1 MRILVDPSAHAQVNV
16 GDIAML
22 QSAVKHL
29 RELWPDASI
38 GVITATPERLTNVSP
53 EAVPVPAEGRQAWL
67 EAPLIGARL
76 HQRLPSGL
84 ITRSSTAERIARR
97 RVPSMTRAVIRA
109 KKRLGGHR
117 TDTLD
122 EFLDWM
128 ASADLVLA
136 SGAGLLADP
145 YVGRA
150 CSVLE
155 LLETAI
161 GRGVPTAMMGQG
173 VGPLTDPDLRTVVAR
188 VLPRVDLIG
197 LRESRTGPPIL
208 RSLGIAQD
216 RLITT
221 GDEAIEQASDA
232 GTAPAGSAI
241 GVNVRVARY
250 SGVSGEAL
258 DAIGRVVRRSGKR
271 HGVGL
276 VPLPTSFYAKER
288 DAEAIASMLGSQDA
302 EGPRVETPAAAI
314 ERVRRCRVV
323 VTGSYHAGVFAL
335 AQGIPTIGLAGSDYY
350 LDKFLG
356 LAGQFEGG
364 CATVRLD
371 EPRLGDRLEAAVEQ
385 AWTSAP
391 SLANDLRSS
400 AERQVEQVHRAY
412 ARLGEIVGR
421 TRSQRAPGGRHA

>member
-1 MRILVDPSAHAQVNV
+1 VRILVDPSAHAQVNV

-22 QSAVKHL
+22 RSALRHL

-38 GVITATPERLTNVSP
+38 GVITATPERLAGVSP
-53 EAVPVPAEGRQAWL
+53 DAVPVPAEGRQAWL

-76 HQRLPSGL
+76 HQKLPSAL
-84 ITRSSTAERIARR
+84 RTRSSMAERIGRR

-122 EFLDWM
+122 EFLDW
-128 ASADLVLA
+128 ARSADLVLA

-161 GRGVPTAMMGQG
+161 ERGVPTAMMGQG
-173 VGPLTDPDLRTVVAR
+173 VGPVTDPDLRTAIAR

-197 LRESRTGPPIL
+197 LRESRSGPPIL
-208 RSLGIAQD
+208 RSLGVAQN

-221 GDEAIEQASDA
+221 GDEAIEQALDA
-232 GTAPAGSAI
+232 GTAPTGKAI

-250 SGVSGEAL
+250 SGVSADAL
-258 DAIGRVVRRSGKR
+258 DAISRVVRRSGQR
-271 HGVGL
+271 HGVDL

-288 DAEAIASMLGSQDA
+288 DAEAIASMLGSEDA
-302 EGPRVETPAAAI
+302 EGARVETPAAAI

-323 VTGSYHAGVFAL
+323 VTGSYHAAVFAL
-335 AQGIPTIGLAGSDYY
+335 AQGIPAVGLAGSGYY
-350 LDKFLG
+350 VDKFLG

-371 EPRLGDRLEAAVEQ
+371 EPRLGDRLEAALEE
-385 AWTSAP
+385 AWNSAS
-391 SLANDLRSS
+391 SLANDLRRS
-400 AERQVEQVHRAY
+400 AGHQVEQVHHAY

-421 TRSQRAPGGRHA
+421 TRSQTALGGRDA